1 MKETPLGPGA
11 VEWLG
16 TLYRTTL
23 PTEATGGTMSI
34 TDSVSPPGFGPPRH
48 IHHDADETF
57 VMLTGDAEFWLAGD
71 RFICGPGQAVFIP
84 RGTEHTFRIV
94 SEVPSRHLVILT
106 PGRLR
111 GVLRRNGSRTV
122 PHTRGHGGH
131 RQLRRALQDDLL
143 RAAAGRRWRGGGA
156 IRRLSAWFFAA
167 GAIFAL
173 VGMPRGI
180 LTSASHDHALS
191 PAHGHLNLF
200 GFVAMSI
207 FGARHALTPPAAHS
221 PMAVLHCGLTVATV
235 LVLTPGIARATSERG
250 ETPAPVGSIP
260 AVPSMAPCAL
270 VVLRHGAGSP
280 ARPAG

>member
-106 PGRLR
+106 PG
-111 GVLRRNGSRTV
+111 GFEGFF
-122 PHTRGHGGH
+122 
-131 RQLRRALQDDLL
+131 AEM
-143 RAAAGRRWRGGGA
+143 AAGRYRIPEDMADIDSCAARYRMTFCGPPLGA
-156 IRRLSAWFFAA
+156 D
-167 GAIFAL
+167 GAE
-173 VGMPRGI
+173 
-180 LTSASHDHALS
+180 
-191 PAHGHLNLF
+191 
-200 GFVAMSI
+200 
-207 FGARHALTPPAAHS
+207 
-221 PMAVLHCGLTVATV
+221 AVQ
-235 LVLTPGIARATSERG
+235 
-250 ETPAPVGSIP
+250 
-260 AVPSMAPCAL
+260 
-270 VVLRHGAGSP
+270 
-280 ARPAG
+280 